1 MLSTSLA
8 VDLHKTFLNPTISQ
22 RRSLSANRVS
32 SVTAEEK
39 AGRQKGSKPNI
50 DNALSIMKVSRT
62 SHSRVLE
69 GLRNIGHKEI
79 ASMKKL
85 AIGAGCLLASLSIF
99 AQGPQTYKGEII
111 DSQCAALGGHQIME
125 QKGESAKD
133 CTNRCVNMGGKYTL
147 FDPATKTAY
156 QLDDQKKSAAFAG
169 AKVTVTGTLNATTKT
184 IHVTSIKAGA

>member
-1 MLSTSLA
+1 
-8 VDLHKTFLNPTISQ
+8 
-22 RRSLSANRVS
+22 
-32 SVTAEEK
+32 
-39 AGRQKGSKPNI
+39 
-50 DNALSIMKVSRT
+50 
-62 SHSRVLE
+62 
-69 GLRNIGHKEI
+69 
-79 ASMKKL
+79 MKKL

-125 QKGESAKD
+125 QKGESPKD

-169 AKVTVTGTLNATTKT
+169 AKVAVTGTLNTATKT
-184 IHVTSIKAGA
+184 IHVESIKAGS